1 MNLDSTFHRSP
12 KNALKYYYIT
22 SFIGLIVVLV
32 ILSIL
37 YYCWSTYN
45 WWNFILYILI
55 TVAVIS
61 VINFIVGPF
70 LRYKYHFYKFEGDS
84 IILKQAFFF
93 KKVELSKIERLQYI
107 TVSTNPIAKI
117 FKINT
122 IELVT
127 AGHEIS
133 LPMVSEKEADV
144 IEHQALNRLRGVDDD
159 V

>member
-22 SFIGLIVVLV
+22 SFIGLVVVLV

-55 TVAVIS
+55 TIATIAI
-61 VINFIVGPF
+61 INFIVEPY
-70 LRYKYHFYKFEGDS
+70 LRYKYHYYKFEGNS

-93 KKVELSKIERLQYI
+93 KKEELSKIERLQYI
-107 TVSTNPIAKI
+107 TVNTNPLARK

-122 IELVT
+122 IELIT
-127 AGHEIS
+127 AGHEIT
-133 LPMVSEKEADV
+133 LPMVSEKEAEV
-144 IEHQALNRLRGVDDD
+144 IEHQALDRLRGVDDD

>member
-84 IILKQAFFF
+84 IILKQAF
-93 KKVELSKIERLQYI
+93 
-107 TVSTNPIAKI
+107 
-117 FKINT
+117 
-122 IELVT
+122 
-127 AGHEIS
+127 S
-133 LPMVSEKEADV
+133 LKRK
-144 IEHQALNRLRGVDDD
+144 N
-159 V
+159 

>member
-55 TVAVIS
+55 TVRGDFSYKLYSWAIS
-61 VINFIVGPF
+61 
-70 LRYKYHFYKFEGDS
+70 
-84 IILKQAFFF
+84 
-93 KKVELSKIERLQYI
+93 
-107 TVSTNPIAKI
+107 
-117 FKINT
+117 
-122 IELVT
+122 
-127 AGHEIS
+127 EI
-133 LPMVSEKEADV
+133 
-144 IEHQALNRLRGVDDD
+144 
-159 V
+159 